1 MSPQSY
7 KSAQSGRDQNAK
19 SERDGASAK
28 RVVDAGLVVPDLD
41 EQTESLNSSVPT
53 EWARALF
60 DILQDDLAVCL
71 RDGRILDIN
80 NNGLFMLGVDR
91 AEEVLNTFFADFVDR
106 EHLTIALAV
115 LSGKAAPG
123 TEVKVDLWPRGTDE
137 PLEVAVSSTPLDT
150 DGNILALRA
159 RRVRT
164 VAEKQSGEMLG
175 SNLYRHLFESSQAMI
190 CVLDHDGYM
199 LLVNEAGEH
208 LLGYENAA
216 GLVGRPFLHIVHPDY
231 HSVMK
236 EGLDLFIDEKEPL
249 PLKFLHAD
257 ASLIDVEVKFSP
269 IGDGQFMLE
278 ARDITERTRTA
289 GILQEREHRLR
300 GILDTV
306 ADAIITIDTLGQVVA
321 FNKAAESTFGYEAR
335 EVLGHNISM
344 LVAGPHAAKHDEY
357 LANYIETG
365 EKKIIGV
372 VGRKEKGVRKG
383 GEEFPL
389 ELAVTELRH
398 GSKRFFT
405 GVVRDITQRQ
415 QAEKQIRRAHD
426 QLEMRVE
433 ERTRELTQE
442 ILERQRAEDKL
453 RLAGEVIEALS
464 EGVVIIDPDFR
475 ISSVNPAYTSI
486 SGYDVKEVIGN
497 YPINHTALSQGGA
510 MFDEMWNGL
519 EEHGRW
525 EGEFWNLRKN
535 GEEYAERL
543 SVTAITNPTGE
554 VMQFAAIISDI
565 TKRKQD
571 EERILY
577 QANYD
582 SLTGLPNRS
591 LFLDRLTQA
600 INNMERSNKNLGLL
614 FIDLDGFKLVNDTL
628 GHDVGDMLLK
638 EAARRLGTCVRTG
651 DTVARLGGDEFTV
664 IMPNLDDPRNA
675 PLVAQRVLD
684 SLGRAFLLGGHEAF
698 VSGSIGITIFP
709 DDAKD
714 AQDLLKNADAAMYR
728 AKEEGKANYQFFT
741 TDMNE
746 QVQERLVLK
755 NGLSKALEHGEFRL
769 LYQPKLDL
777 KTNRVTGAEALMRWE
792 SPTIGPVSPVLFIP
806 ILEETGMVVEVGEW
820 AIHTA
825 CRQHLEWIKA
835 GLPPIK
841 IAVNLSARQLRE
853 PSFVKIV
860 KTALNNNDLP
870 PSAIEIEITESMLMS
885 DAPSI
890 VASLEDLHDFGVH
903 ISMDD
908 FGTGY
913 SSLSYLKRFPIDT
926 IKIDRS
932 FVNDIHV
939 DHDDAEIIHTII
951 NMGHTLNRKI
961 IAEGVET
968 EEQLDILKAYRCDEI
983 QGYFF
988 SKPLTAEDFTDF
1000 VKNL

>member
-1 MSPQSY
+1 M
-7 KSAQSGRDQNAK
+7 R
-19 SERDGASAK
+19 
-28 RVVDAGLVVPDLD
+28 VPD
-41 EQTESLNSSVPT
+41 T
-53 EWARALF
+53 WARALF
-60 DILQDDLAVCL
+60 DALDKDLAVYL
-71 RDGRILDIN
+71 TGGRIRDIN
-80 NNGLFMLGVDR
+80 ANGLKMLGVGSAD
-91 AEEVLNTFFADFVDR
+91 EVLGAFFADFIDR
-106 EHLTIALAV
+106 DQLPKALPV
-115 LSGKAAPG
+115 LSGQAEAG
-123 TEVKVDLWPRGTDE
+123 TEFIARLGPRDGGR
-137 PLEVAVSSTPLDT
+137 PLEIALSSTQIPGPD
-150 DGNILALRA
+150 DGIALRG
-159 RRVRT
+159 R
-164 VAEKQSGEMLG
+164 MLRSDMERQTEELLG
-175 SNLYRHLFESSQAMI
+175 ANLYRNLFETSQAMI
-190 CVLDHDGYM
+190 SVLDHDGYV
-199 LLVNEAGEH
+199 LLVNESAWRI
-208 LLGYENAA
+208 LGYDSPS
-216 GLVGRPFLHIVHPDY
+216 GVVGRPFLHMVHPDY
-231 HSVMK
+231 HGVM
-236 EGLDLFIDEKEPL
+236 EDGLDIFAAEEEAL
-249 PLKFLHAD
+249 PLKFLRAD
-257 ASLIDVEVKFSP
+257 ANILDVEVKFTP
-269 IGDGQFMLE
+269 IGDGQFMVE

-289 GILQEREHRLR
+289 EILQEREHRLR
-300 GILDTV
+300 GILETV
-306 ADAIITIDTLGQVVA
+306 ADAIITIDVMGKVVA
-321 FNKAAESTFGYEAR
+321 FNKAAEHIFGYEAR
-335 EVLGHNISM
+335 EVIGHNISM
-344 LVAGPHAAKHDEY
+344 LVAEPHASNHDQY

-372 VGRKEKGVRKG
+372 TGREEKGVRKN
-383 GEEFPL
+383 GEEFYL

-398 GSKRFFT
+398 GAKRFFT
-405 GVVRDITQRQ
+405 GVVRDITDRKE
-415 QAEKQIRRAHD
+415 AEEQIRRAHD
-426 QLEMRVE
+426 ELEMRVE

-442 ILERQRAEDKL
+442 IVERQRAEDKL
-453 RLAGEVIEALS
+453 RLAGEVIESLT

-475 ISSVNPAYTSI
+475 ISSVNPAYTQI
-486 SGYDVKEVIGN
+486 SGYDVEDVIGN

-510 MFDEMWNGL
+510 MFDEMWAGL
-519 EEHGRW
+519 ETHGCW
-525 EGEFWNLRKN
+525 EGEFWNLRRN

-554 VMQFAAIISDI
+554 VMQFAAILSDI

-591 LFLDRLTQA
+591 LFMDRLTQA
-600 INNMERSNKNLGLL
+600 ISSVQRSKKNLGLM

-638 EAARRLGTCVRTG
+638 EAAKRLGTCVRTG

-664 IMPNLDDPRNA
+664 IMPNMADAKDA
-675 PLVAQRVLD
+675 HLVAQRVLD
-684 SLGRAFLLGGHEAF
+684 SLGRAFLLGGHEVF
-698 VSGSIGITIFP
+698 VSGSIGITIYP

-714 AQDLLKNADAAMYR
+714 SQDLLKNADAAMYR

-741 TDMNE
+741 SDMNE
-746 QVQERLVLK
+746 EVKERLVVK
-755 NGLSKALEHGEFRL
+755 NGLSKALEQNEFLL

-792 SPTIGPVSPVLFIP
+792 SPELGMVSPVRFIP

-825 CRQHLEWIKA
+825 CRQHVAWLDA

-841 IAVNLSARQLRE
+841 VAVNLSARQLRE

-860 KTALNNNDLP
+860 KTALKNNNLE

-885 DAPSI
+885 DAPII
-890 VASLEDLHDFGVH
+890 VAALKELHDFGVH

-939 DHDDAEIIHTII
+939 DPDDAEIIHTII

-988 SKPLTAEDFTDF
+988 SKPLEAHDFEMF
-1000 VKNL
+1000 VKGVEETHPKSSTRDIIVPNLD

>member
-1 MSPQSY
+1 MSP
-7 KSAQSGRDQNAK
+7 NAGK
-19 SERDGASAK
+19 SAK
-28 RVVDAGLVVPDLD
+28 RGQSSAGRNPAKNLVRASEDA
-41 EQTESLNSSVPT
+41 QTQP
-53 EWARALF
+53 EWARPLF
-60 DILQDDLAVCL
+60 DVLQNDLAVYL
-71 RDGRILDIN
+71 SGGRIRDIN
-80 NNGLFMLGVDR
+80 ANGMAMLGVEHADD
-91 AEEVLNTFFADFVDR
+91 LLGTFFAELVDR
-106 EHLTIALAV
+106 DQLTGALPV
-115 LSGKAAPG
+115 LSGKAEPG
-123 TEVKVDLWPRGTDE
+123 TEVHVRLLPRDGKE
-137 PLEVAVSSTPLDT
+137 PIDVALTSMPLASGQED
-150 DGNILALRA
+150 LALRA
-159 RRVRT
+159 RLVRT
-164 VAEKQSGEMLG
+164 AAEKKTGELLG
-175 SNLYRHLFESSQAMI
+175 SSLYRYLFESSQSMI
-190 CVLDHDGYM
+190 CVLDQDGYI
-199 LLVNEAGEH
+199 LLVNEAGWRI
-208 LLGYENAA
+208 LGYENAA
-216 GLVGRPFLHIVHPDY
+216 GLAGRPFLHIVHPDY
-231 HSVMK
+231 HGVM
-236 EGLDLFIDEKEPL
+236 EAGLDLFAAEHEPL
-249 PLKFLHAD
+249 PLKFLRSDAD
-257 ASLIDVEVKFSP
+257 ILDVEVKFSP

-278 ARDITERTRTA
+278 ARDITDRTRTA
-289 GILQEREHRLR
+289 EVLQEREQRLR

-306 ADAIITIDTLGQVVA
+306 ADAILTINTKGIIVA
-321 FNKAAESTFGYEAR
+321 FNKAAEHIFGYEAR

-344 LVAGPHAAKHDEY
+344 LVAEPHATNHDQY
-357 LANYIETG
+357 LANYLETG

-372 VGRKEKGVRKG
+372 TGREEKGVRKN

-398 GSKRFFT
+398 GTKRFFT
-405 GVVRDITQRQ
+405 GVVRDITQRK
-415 QAEKQIRRAHD
+415 QAEEQIRRHQD
-426 QLEMRVE
+426 ELEMRVE

-442 ILERQRAEDKL
+442 ILERHRAEDKL

-475 ISSVNPAYTSI
+475 ISSVNPAYTTI
-486 SGYDVKEVIGN
+486 SGYDVEEVVGKF
-497 YPINHTALSQGGA
+497 PINHTALSQGGA
-510 MFDEMWNGL
+510 MFDEMWLGL
-519 EEHGRW
+519 EARGHW

-600 INNMERSNKNLGLL
+600 INNMERSEKSLGLL

-638 EAARRLGTCVRTG
+638 EAAKRLGTCVRTG
-651 DTVARLGGDEFTV
+651 DTVARLGGDEFTI
-664 IMPNLDDPRNA
+664 IMPNLDDPKNA

-709 DDAKD
+709 DDARD
-714 AQDLLKNADAAMYR
+714 AQELLKNADAAMYR

-741 TDMNE
+741 ADMNE
-746 QVQERLVLK
+746 QVQERLVVK
-755 NGLSKALEHGEFRL
+755 NGLSKALENDEFLL

-792 SPTIGPVSPVLFIP
+792 SPELGLVSPVKFIP

-825 CRQHLEWIKA
+825 CRQHAAWVKA

-853 PSFVKIV
+853 PSFVNIV
-860 KTALNNNDLP
+860 KSALKKAKLP

-885 DAPSI
+885 DAPII
-890 VASLEDLHDFGVH
+890 VAALEDLHDFGVH

-939 DHDDAEIIHTII
+939 DADDAEIIHTII

-988 SKPLTAEDFTDF
+988 SKPLAADDFTDF
-1000 VKNL
+1000 VKDLPRK

>member
-1 MSPQSY
+1 MSPVAD
-7 KSAQSGRDQNAK
+7 KSTKRGPSRAHKAQQDKPSTKRGAADQAPAAADFV
-19 SERDGASAK
+19 RA
-28 RVVDAGLVVPDLD
+28 
-41 EQTESLNSSVPT
+41 
-53 EWARALF
+53 EWARSLF
-60 DILQDDLAVCL
+60 DVLQNDLAIYL
-71 RDGRILDIN
+71 NEGHIQDISEG
-80 NNGLFMLGVDR
+80 GLVMLGLECLADVQGQY
-91 AEEVLNTFFADFVDR
+91 FADFIDQ
-106 EHLTIALAV
+106 EHLAAALPV
-115 LSGKAAPG
+115 LAGKAEHG
-123 TEVKVDLWPRGTDE
+123 VEVMVSLLPRDSEE
-137 PLEVAVSSTPLDT
+137 PLEVALSSVLLDT
-150 DGNILALRA
+150 AEHGLALRA
-159 RRVRT
+159 RRLQT
-164 VAEKQSGEMLG
+164 VAEKKSSDLLG
-175 SNLYRHLFESSQAMI
+175 SNLYRNLFETSQAMI
-190 CVLDHDGYM
+190 CVLDRDGYM
-199 LLVNEAGEH
+199 LLVNEAGWRI
-208 LLGYENAA
+208 LGYDNAA
-216 GLVGRPFLHIVHPDY
+216 GLAGRPFLHIVHPDY
-231 HSVMK
+231 HGVI
-236 EGLDLFIDEKEPL
+236 EAGLDLFASETEPL
-249 PLKFLHAD
+249 PLKFLRSDAD
-257 ASLIDVEVKFSP
+257 VIDVEVKFTP

-278 ARDITERTRTA
+278 ARDITDRTRTA
-289 GILQEREHRLR
+289 EVLQEREQRLR

-306 ADAIITIDTLGQVVA
+306 ADAIITIDIKGKVVA
-321 FNKAAESTFGYEAR
+321 FNKAAEYIYGYEAR
-335 EVLGHNISM
+335 EVLGQNISM
-344 LVAGPHAAKHDEY
+344 LIAQPHAANHDQY
-357 LANYIETG
+357 LANYKNTG
-365 EKKIIGV
+365 KKKIIGV
-372 VGRKEKGVRKG
+372 TGREEKGIRQN

-389 ELAVTELRH
+389 EIAVTELRH
-398 GSKRFFT
+398 GTKRFFT
-405 GVVRDITQRQ
+405 GVVRDITDRK
-415 QAEKQIRRAHD
+415 QAEEQIRRHRD
-426 QLEMRVE
+426 ELETRVE

-453 RLAGEVIEALS
+453 RLAGEVIEALN
-464 EGVVIIDPDFR
+464 EGVVIINPDFR
-475 ISSVNPAYTSI
+475 ISSVNPAYTDI
-486 SGYDVKEVIGN
+486 SGYDLREVIGN
-497 YPINHTALSQGGA
+497 FPINHTALSQGGA
-510 MFDEMWNGL
+510 MFDDMWAGL
-519 EEHGRW
+519 EARGRW
-525 EGEFWNLRKN
+525 EGEFWNLRKS

-543 SVTAITNPTGE
+543 SVTAITNATGE

-600 INNMERSNKNLGLL
+600 INNMQRSNKNLGLL

-638 EAARRLGTCVRTG
+638 EAAKRLGTCVRTG
-651 DTVARLGGDEFTV
+651 DTVARLGGDEFTI
-664 IMPNLDDPRNA
+664 IMPNLDDPKNA

-714 AQDLLKNADAAMYR
+714 AQELLKNADAAMYR

-741 TDMNE
+741 ADMNE
-746 QVQERLVLK
+746 LVKERMVVK
-755 NGLSKALEHGEFRL
+755 NGLSKALENNEYRL
-769 LYQPKLDL
+769 LYQPKLDI
-777 KTNRVTGAEALMRWE
+777 KSNRVTGAEALMRWE
-792 SPTIGPVSPVLFIP
+792 SPDLGLVSPVKFIP

-820 AIHTA
+820 AIYTA
-825 CRQHLEWIKA
+825 CRQHVEWLKQ

-841 IAVNLSARQLRE
+841 VAVNLSARQLRE
-853 PSFVKIV
+853 PSFVNIV
-860 KTALNNNDLP
+860 KTALKKNNLP

-885 DAPSI
+885 DAPII
-890 VASLEDLHDFGVH
+890 VAALEDLHDFGVH

-988 SKPLTAEDFTDF
+988 SKPLTAEDFTTF
-1000 VKNL
+1000 ISKLVGTPNKSS

>member
-1 MSPQSY
+1 MSPN
-7 KSAQSGRDQNAK
+7 SGKPAK
-19 SERDGASAK
+19 GGTSKADKKPTSAK
-28 RVVDAGLVVPDLD
+28 PGKAPLSG
-41 EQTESLNSSVPT
+41 

-60 DILQDDLAVCL
+60 DTLKNDLAVNL
-71 RDGRILDIN
+71 KDGRIVDIN
-80 NNGLFMLGVDR
+80 ANGLNMLGLVAPEEAVGR
-91 AEEVLNTFFADFVDR
+91 YFAEFVDKNQ
-106 EHLTIALAV
+106 LA
-115 LSGKAAPG
+115 
-123 TEVKVDLWPRGTDE
+123 
-137 PLEVAVSSTPLDT
+137 EVAPVIIAKDDSELECLVNLMPVEGEAIAVAMTSCLVK
-150 DGNILALRA
+150 DGSVALRA
-159 RRVRT
+159 RRARS
-164 VAEKQSGEMLG
+164 VAEKQSRELLG
-175 SNLYRHLFESSQAMI
+175 TNLYRNLFETSQAMI
-190 CVLDHDGYM
+190 CVLDQSGYM
-199 LLVNEAGEH
+199 LLVNEAGGRI
-208 LLGYENAA
+208 LGYENTA
-216 GLVGRPFLHIVHPDY
+216 GLAGRPFLHIVHPDY
-231 HSVMK
+231 HGVI
-236 EGLDLFIDEKEPL
+236 EGGLEMFSEEVSAL
-249 PLKFLHAD
+249 PLKFLRAD
-257 ASLIDVEVKFSP
+257 AEIIDVEVKFTD
-269 IGDGQFMLE
+269 IGDGQFMME

-289 GILQEREHRLR
+289 EVLQEREQRLR
-300 GILDTV
+300 GILDNV
-306 ADAIITIDTLGQVVA
+306 ADAIITFDALGQIVA
-321 FNKAAESTFGYEAR
+321 FNKAAEHIFGYEAR
-335 EVLGHNISM
+335 EVLGTNISN
-344 LVAGPHAAKHDEY
+344 LIGGDHAHSDDQY
-357 LANYIETG
+357 IPNYQTTG
-365 EKKIIGV
+365 ENHSIGV
-372 VGRKEKGVRKG
+372 TGREEKGRRKS
-383 GEEFPL
+383 GESFPL
-389 ELAVTELRH
+389 EIAVTELRH
-398 GSKRFFT
+398 GTKKLFT
-405 GVVRDITQRQ
+405 GVVRDITQRK
-415 QAEKQIRRAHD
+415 QAEEQIRRYQD
-426 QLEMRVE
+426 ELELRVD

-442 ILERQRAEDKL
+442 ILERQRVQDKL
-453 RLAGEVIEALS
+453 RLAGEVIEALH
-464 EGVVIIDPDFR
+464 EGVVIINPDFR
-475 ISSVNPAYTSI
+475 ISAINPAYTAI
-486 SGYDVKEVIGN
+486 SGFEPIEVIGKF
-497 YPINHTALSQGGA
+497 PINHTALSQSGA
-510 MFDEMWNGL
+510 MFDEMWGL
-519 EEHGRW
+519 EARGRW

-543 SVTAITNPTGE
+543 SVTAITNPEGE

-600 INNMERSNKNLGLL
+600 INNMQRSKKNLGLL

-638 EAARRLGTCVRTG
+638 EAAKRLGTCVRTG

-664 IMPNLDDPRNA
+664 IMPNLDDPKNA
-675 PLVAQRVLD
+675 PLVAQRVLE

-698 VSGSIGITIFP
+698 VSGSIGITIYP
-709 DDAKD
+709 DDAND
-714 AQDLLKNADAAMYR
+714 AQELLKNADAAMYR

-741 TDMNE
+741 ADMNE
-746 QVQERLVLK
+746 QVKERLVIK
-755 NGLSKALEHGEFRL
+755 NGLSKALENQEFRL

-777 KTNRVTGAEALMRWE
+777 LSNKVTGAEALMRWD
-792 SPTIGPVSPVLFIP
+792 SPDLGLVSPVTFIP

-825 CRQHLEWIKA
+825 CKQHVKWVKE

-860 KTALNNNDLP
+860 KTALKVNDLP

-885 DAPSI
+885 DAPII
-890 VASLEDLHDFGVH
+890 VAALKDLHDFGVH

-932 FVNDIHV
+932 FVNDIHI
-939 DHDDAEIIHTII
+939 DADDAEIIHTII

-988 SKPLTAEDFTDF
+988 SKPLTDKDFTTF
-1000 VKNL
+1000 VKGLGEPRKKTVKA